1 MGRTLEKVRVTN
13 YLDIAKAGEGLI
25 KEDKI
30 RSIKIEAVVD
40 TGATFLCLP
49 REVIE
54 KLGLICRKSLTIVTA
69 NGKAKRRIFAVA
81 QIEIKDRVITM
92 DVMENDD
99 ETPALIGYLVLE
111 AMDFVVDPKTQAV
124 IPNPAHDG
132 KWTADLYLG
141 YRHG

>member
-13 YLDIAKAGEGLI
+13 YGDILKADEGLI

-30 RSIKIEAVVD
+30 RTIEVSAVAD

-54 KLGLICRKSLTIVTA
+54 KLGLICRKPVTIVTA

-92 DVMENDD
+92 DVMENDE

-111 AMDFVVDPKTQAV
+111 AMDFVVDPKSQAV

-132 KWTADLYLG
+132 KWIADMY
-141 YRHG
+141 